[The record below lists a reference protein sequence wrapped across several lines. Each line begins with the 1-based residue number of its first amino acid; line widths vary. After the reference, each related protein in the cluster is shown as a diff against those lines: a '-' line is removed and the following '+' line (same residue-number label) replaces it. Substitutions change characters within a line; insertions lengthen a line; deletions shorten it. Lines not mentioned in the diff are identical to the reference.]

1 MSEVVPQYRLDI
13 DCICAYVAEGKSLA
27 VFARHLRMRFGTVLL
42 WIEEQPDR
50 KKKYDR
56 AITERERWC
65 IEQILAEVQQIAL
78 ADIRTLYNEEGNL
91 LSPHE
96 WPDSTAKAVSGLD
109 VTAPKYDKDGN
120 ETTPEIKK
128 IKLYDKLRALEA
140 AGRQYSLFREKIDI
154 HAHLT
159 LEELVLQ
166 SIKPIERVEVE
177 TVDVP
182 VLDTIPA
189 PNNIPVNDTPVL
201 AESDEV
207 DF

>member
-109 VTAPKYDKDGN
+109 VTAPKYDK
-120 ETTPEIKK
+120 
-128 IKLYDKLRALEA
+128 
-140 AGRQYSLFREKIDI
+140 RQYSLFREKIDI